1 MKKDVTSSEAA
12 ATWELTGS
20 LVPWDQN
27 PRINDHAVD
36 GVASSIKRFGF
47 GAPLVARREDRMII
61 AGHTRHLAALS
72 LKLEKVP
79 VRFLDLDPADARLLA
94 LADNKIGES
103 AAWDEAS
110 LASIFSEMKSEG
122 LDLSLSGFD
131 SVEISALLGEWEDP
145 FGDEQP
151 PESIEDPSVRSVRAV
166 VPIGDL
172 DSAVEV
178 IREALKAAGI
188 EAEVKA

>member
-1 MKKDVTSSEAA
+1 
-12 ATWELTGS
+12 
-20 LVPWDQN
+20 
-27 PRINDHAVD
+27 
-36 GVASSIKRFGF
+36 
-47 GAPLVARREDRMII
+47 MII

-110 LASIFSEMKSEG
+110 LASIFSEMKGEG

-145 FGDEQP
+145 FGDQHP
-151 PESIEDPSVRSVRAV
+151 PESIEDPSVRAVRAV

-172 DSAVEV
+172 DSAVGI
-178 IREALKAAGI
+178 IRDALKAAGI
-188 EAEVKA
+188 EAEVKT